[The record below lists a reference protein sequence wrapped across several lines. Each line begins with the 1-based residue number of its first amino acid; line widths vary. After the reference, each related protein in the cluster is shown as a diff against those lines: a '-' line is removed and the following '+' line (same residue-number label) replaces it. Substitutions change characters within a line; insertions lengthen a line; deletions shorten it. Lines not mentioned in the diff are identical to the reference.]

1 MTIGANILYIFTLPI
16 AIFVYSRG
24 KNFDVQYLILLASMG
39 VMTPVIFFENIL
51 YLDQHYSLFEFSYS
65 LTMMRFT
72 FLLGILGY
80 LFYNIHL
87 LTVEDLPA
95 FPISIL
101 SILAGF
107 AMGAMVISAQLDTSN
122 TIAPIGYN
130 PIQGGIIFI
139 LSLMIFNLIGFS
151 GFTFYQYRKGQRI
164 STFENLIAIIL
175 FTLSPIVIFML
186 RILNFT
192 DLLPFN
198 FIFFLPSVTFFLNN
212 VSMIL
217 GRYRYQISYD
227 INSIYIL
234 DLNSDIV
241 IAGYSKEH
249 KHDELKVTGMAFLAI
264 NSIIQEIS
272 HNRSD
277 NPIFGANYGNVIIST
292 NRELMI
298 VTTYYSGGRKI
309 GKYLQ
314 GLILRSFR
322 KNRETLTTEGF
333 KKILD
338 RYLYLFKP
346 NGVKIEE
353 VFFTD

>member
-1 MTIGANILYIFTLPI
+1 M
-16 AIFVYSRG
+16 AIFAYIRR
-24 KNFDVQYLILLASMG
+24 KNFDVQYLILLVSMG
-39 VMTPVIFFENIL
+39 VMTPVISFENIL
-51 YLDQHYSLFEFSYS
+51 YLDLHYSLFEFGYS
-65 LTMMRFT
+65 LTMMKFT

-80 LFYNIHL
+80 FFYNLHL

-95 FPISIL
+95 LPISIL

-107 AMGAMVISAQLDTSN
+107 AMGTVVISAQLDTSN
-122 TIAPIGYN
+122 IIAPIGYD
-130 PIQGGIIFI
+130 PIQGGINFI

-151 GFTFYQYRKGQRI
+151 GFILYQYRKDQQV
-164 STFENLIAIIL
+164 STLENLIAILL

-192 DLLPFN
+192 DYLPFN
-198 FIFFLPSVTFFLNN
+198 FIFFLPSVTFLLNN

-227 INSIYIL
+227 VNSIYIL
-234 DLNSDIV
+234 DLESDIV

-249 KHDELKVTGMAFLAI
+249 KHDELKITGMAFLAI

-272 HNRSD
+272 HNRSV
-277 NPIFGANYGNVIIST
+277 NSIFGANYGNVIISK

-314 GLILRSFR
+314 GMILRSFR
-322 KNRETLTTEGF
+322 KNRETLTTERF

-346 NGVKIEE
+346 DGVEIED